1 MNTRKIR
8 IANIPV
14 YAFLLFCSL
23 LSLFPFYIML
33 IMGTYKNEDLFRGL
47 RLLPGSYIFENI
59 KTIMATD
66 FPLYY
71 RNSLLVATGAAV
83 GALLLSSLTGYAFA
97 KFRFRGKNI
106 LFFFILG
113 SIMVP
118 PQVGLVGFVTEMRWF
133 GLVNTFFPL
142 IIPAWASAFGVFWM
156 RQYISATVPNEL
168 LESAKIDGSNTIHTF
183 VFIVMPVIRPALIT
197 LFLLFFL
204 WNWND
209 YLLPLI
215 ILNNQ
220 KLITIPLSISL
231 IGQLYRNDYAAR
243 ILSLAAA
250 TIPILILFIAGS
262 KYLIKGLVTGSVKG

>member
-1 MNTRKIR
+1 MKKFR
-8 IANIPV
+8 AVNIPA
-14 YAFLLFCSL
+14 YIFLIFCSCAA
-23 LSLFPFYIML
+23 LFPFYVMV
-33 IMGTYKNEDLFRGL
+33 IMGTYKNEDLFTGL
-47 RLLPGSYIFENI
+47 HLTPGTYILENI
-59 KTIMATD
+59 KTIIATD

-71 RNSLLVATGAAV
+71 RNSLIVAVGAAT

-97 KFRFRGKNI
+97 KFKFKGKNI

-118 PQVGLVGFVTEMRWF
+118 PQVGLVGFVTEMKWF
-133 GLVNTFFPL
+133 RIVNTFVPL

-156 RQYISATVPNEL
+156 RQYIGATVPDEL
-168 LESAKIDGSNTIHTF
+168 LESARIDGSNAVHTF
-183 VFIVMPVIRPALIT
+183 AFIVLPVIRPALIT

-243 ILSLAAA
+243 ILSLAGA
-250 TIPILILFIAGS
+250 TIPILIMFIAGS